1 MRCWGSN
8 RFGQLGVGSH
18 GAPRATPAA
27 IAPGLAPISAS
38 AVAAGAEHAC
48 LIDRNNVWCWGR
60 NTFGQLGNGSRGH
73 AARPTL
79 VNLFG
84 ATAPASICAGEG
96 HTCAVM
102 GDGTV
107 RCWGHGNLGQI
118 GNGMTASAEVPVAL
132 LGIRAA
138 VKVTCG
144 QNHTCALHDDGSVT
158 CWGSNDHGQTGLPL
172 SPSARLSPAV
182 VAGVTATDI
191 AAGASSTCAT
201 NSAGAVTCWGRD
213 DVGQLG
219 GGVAGAARATPGL
232 VTLAASASGVL
243 GGFGH
248 HCAWG
253 AGLNCWGSN
262 GSAQLGIG
270 AASAAPAGPMA
281 VPSIVS
287 PLAVTGGFAHTCAL
301 TGVGARSG
309 RVSCWGDNRLAQV
322 GAAPGAIPIASPT
335 AVMLAGDVEATAI
348 AAGGGAASGADQ
360 PTGMTCAVTVAGGV
374 QCWGS
379 NVWGELG
386 DGAAFA
392 AQPVDVAFPP
402 L

>member
-1 MRCWGSN
+1 
-8 RFGQLGVGSH
+8 
-18 GAPRATPAA
+18 
-27 IAPGLAPISAS
+27 
-38 AVAAGAEHAC
+38 
-48 LIDRNNVWCWGR
+48 
-60 NTFGQLGNGSRGH
+60 
-73 AARPTL
+73 
-79 VNLFG
+79 
-84 ATAPASICAGEG
+84 
-96 HTCAVM
+96 
-102 GDGTV
+102 
-107 RCWGHGNLGQI
+107 
-118 GNGMTASAEVPVAL
+118 
-132 LGIRAA
+132 
-138 VKVTCG
+138 
-144 QNHTCALHDDGSVT
+144 
-158 CWGSNDHGQTGLPL
+158 
-172 SPSARLSPAV
+172 
-182 VAGVTATDI
+182 
-191 AAGASSTCAT
+191 
-201 NSAGAVTCWGRD
+201 
-213 DVGQLG
+213 
-219 GGVAGAARATPGL
+219 
-232 VTLAASASGVL
+232 
-243 GGFGH
+243 
-248 HCAWG
+248 
-253 AGLNCWGSN
+253 
-262 GSAQLGIG
+262 
-270 AASAAPAGPMA
+270 MA